1 MKHKLMVLLW
11 SLALMACTPP
21 VSKDLTIELLPGV
34 DTVEV
39 GSEFVDAG
47 ALAFL
52 GETPQT
58 VTLQTNTVDILL
70 VGRYEIVYQA
80 QAGGQ
85 IASITRVVD
94 VIDTTPPVVALS
106 PGLDTIVVDET
117 WIDAGIIVSDNSLLP
132 CTIVIEGAVASDIAG
147 EYQIIYVVTDAYGNI
162 TRVTRY
168 INVVF
173 G

>member
-1 MKHKLMVLLW
+1 MW
-11 SLALMACTPP
+11 SFALVACMPPTP
-21 VSKDLTIELLPGV
+21 KDLTIELLPGV

-47 ALAFL
+47 AQAFL
-52 GETPQT
+52 GETRQT
-58 VTLQTNTVDILL
+58 VTLQTNTVNVDV

-80 QAGGQ
+80 QNGSQ
-85 IASITRVVD
+85 IARITRIVD
-94 VIDTTPPVVALS
+94 VIDTTPPFVTLR
-106 PGLDTIVVDET
+106 PGIDTIVVDEL
-117 WIDAGIIVSDNSLLP
+117 WVDAGIIVTDNSLLP
-132 CTIVIEGAVASDIAG
+132 CTIAIEGAVASDIAG
-147 EYQIIYVVTDAYGNI
+147 EYLIVYVVTDAYGNT